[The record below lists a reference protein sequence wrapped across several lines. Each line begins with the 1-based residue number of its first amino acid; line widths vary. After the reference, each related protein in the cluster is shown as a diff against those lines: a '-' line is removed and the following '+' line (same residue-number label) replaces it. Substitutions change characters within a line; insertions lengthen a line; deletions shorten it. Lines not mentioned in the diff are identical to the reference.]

1 MVRNVG
7 KIILIY
13 KSTEK
18 LIDCMVRLLCQNV
31 LTLDNGLWG
40 SIVLR
45 RVSTQENKHRIG
57 SDWTLF
63 HLVLSTPPDEK
74 S

>member
-1 MVRNVG
+1 MVHFDIQIDR
-7 KIILIY
+7 KIDRL
-13 KSTEK
+13 
-18 LIDCMVRLLCQNV
+18 VRLLCQNV

-45 RVSTQENKHRIG
+45 PVSTQENKHRIG